1 MTAANLSAGLESD
14 DSHLRLFWPRPAEAW
29 EEAIPIGNGR
39 ITAMV
44 FGGVSTARWQINDA
58 TVWSGDPEGPARE
71 LAAVKEAGAG
81 PERLAQVRAA
91 IDTGDLREAE
101 RLLVTFEGR
110 YSQEFLPFVD
120 LEMRIISRADEAST
134 DDVSYDGRTL
144 DLDHAVVKE
153 NFRLGG
159 ARVRRRSWSSFPAG
173 VLCIDLDSTEAID
186 LELSLES
193 PLRIARRF
201 ESVDDWGLDL
211 EIPVDGAPMH
221 EEAVD
226 EPLVYLPSGAATSEG
241 YEPVAAAR
249 VAVSSDG
256 RVAARNGTLEISGA
270 TRLFVVV
277 ASDTQA
283 DSWWNARGPD
293 SRERLA
299 QRAMRRARRAVERGA
314 DAIFDEHRLDTERV
328 RGGTRLD
335 IGGHRTGTWD
345 VESEVLRGA
354 NDALTA
360 TVLAEYGRYLLASS
374 SREGSP
380 PANLQGQ
387 WNPSIRPPWSSNYTI
402 NINTQMNYWPAE
414 VTGLT
419 ECVPPLIDLIRT
431 VAGNGE
437 AVARE
442 LYGARGWVAHHNTD
456 MWGWTLPVGGG
467 HGNPSWSLWMA
478 GGTWL
483 AHHLWDHYDF
493 TRDLDYLAGTA
504 WPLLRGAS
512 EFGLDWLID
521 GPGGLLRTIPSTS
534 PENTFRGRDGHP
546 ESLGES
552 SAMDI
557 ALFRSLFE
565 RCLLALAALEL
576 DDPIADQLRSAL
588 ARMPQ
593 PLLTSDGRIREW
605 GRDETEVDPRHR
617 HLSAAVA
624 LFPLDLITPE
634 GTPELAAAA
643 GRYLD
648 ARGPGAMGWSWAWK
662 MALRARLRD
671 GETARSLFIEATH
684 PIDRDTSRN
693 APVDGSEWGALL
705 PNLFSTH
712 PPFQIDG
719 NMGFSAA
726 IAEMIVQSHAG
737 RLQLLPALPRGWPSG
752 SAIGLRARG
761 GFSVDVSWMHGQL
774 VSAAIT
780 NLRAKAA
787 RATIVVNGVESDL
800 ELSAGETR
808 SLSVP
813 SAGTSPANDSPPSS
827 RMIHSPGCVAT
838 SSSSEGA
845 RSWPASG
852 KQEEGTQ

>member
-1 MTAANLSAGLESD
+1 MATVSTPPNPSGGLD
-14 DSHLRLFWPRPAEAW
+14 ADGSHLRLFWSRPAETW

-39 ITAMV
+39 LAAMV
-44 FGGVSTARWQINDA
+44 FGGVSDARWQINDA
-58 TVWSGDPEGPARE
+58 TVWSGDPAGPARE
-71 LAAVKEAGAG
+71 LAAVREAGAG

-91 IDTGDLREAE
+91 IDAGDLREAE
-101 RLLVTFEGR
+101 RLLLTFEGR
-110 YSQEFLPFVD
+110 YSQEFLPFIG
-120 LEMRIISRADEAST
+120 LGMRIAAGTNDASTDDAGTDDPST
-134 DDVSYDGRTL
+134 DDVSYGGRTL
-144 DLDHAVVKE
+144 DLDHAVVE
-153 NFRLGG
+153 ESFRLGG
-159 ARVRRRSWSSFPAG
+159 ALVHRRSWSSFPAG
-173 VLCIDLDSTEAID
+173 VLCIDLASTEAID
-186 LELSLES
+186 LELSLDS

-201 ESVDDWGLDL
+201 ENSDGWGIEVDV
-211 EIPVDGAPMH
+211 PVDGAPIH
-221 EEAVD
+221 EDAVD
-226 EPLVYLPSGAATSEG
+226 EPHVYLPPGAVTAEG
-241 YEPVAAAR
+241 YDPVAVAR

-256 RVAARNGTLEISGA
+256 RVTASGGILAIDGA
-270 TRLFVVV
+270 TRLLVVI

-283 DSWWNARGPD
+283 GSWWNGGGFD
-293 SRERLA
+293 SRDGLA
-299 QRAMRRARRAVERGA
+299 DRAMERARRAVERGA
-314 DAIFDEHRLDTERV
+314 EALLEEHRLDAEKV

-335 IGGHRTGTWD
+335 IGGHRRGTWD
-345 VESEVLRGA
+345 VESEVLGGA

-374 SREGSP
+374 SRDGSP

-387 WNPSIRPPWSSNYTI
+387 WNSNIRPPWSSNYTI

-419 ECVPPLIDLIRT
+419 ECVRPLIDLIRT
-431 VAGNGE
+431 VAGRGE

-456 MWGWTLPVGGG
+456 MWGWALPVGMG
-467 HGNPSWSLWMA
+467 HGNPSWAIWMV

-504 WPLLRGAS
+504 WPLLRGAA
-512 EFGLDWLID
+512 EFGLDWLVD
-521 GPGGLLRTIPSTS
+521 GPGGQLRTIPSTS
-534 PENTFRGRDGHP
+534 PENLFRGADGHP

-557 ALFRSLFE
+557 AFLRSLFE
-565 RCLLALAALEL
+565 RCLLSLDALEL
-576 DDPIADQLRSAL
+576 DDPIAEQLRSAL
-588 ARMPQ
+588 DRMPQ
-593 PLLTSDGRIREW
+593 PLLSSDGRIREW
-605 GRDETEVDPRHR
+605 GGDETEVDPQHR

-634 GTPELAAAA
+634 STPKLAEAA

-662 MALRARLRD
+662 MALRARLGD
-671 GETARSLFIEATH
+671 GEAAGELFSEATH
-684 PIDRDTSRN
+684 AFERDTSRN
-693 APVDGSEWGALL
+693 APLDGSEWGGLL

-726 IAEMIVQSHAG
+726 IAEMILQSHAG
-737 RLQLLPALPRGWPSG
+737 RVQLLPALPHGWRSG

-761 GFSVDVSWMHGQL
+761 GFSVDLSWADGRL
-774 VSAAIT
+774 ASAAIT
-780 NLRAKAA
+780 NLRPNVA
-787 RATIVVNGVESDL
+787 RTTIVVNGGESDI

-808 SLSVP
+808 SLSVLVDA
-813 SAGTSPANDSPPSS
+813 SL
-827 RMIHSPGCVAT
+827 PGMDD
-838 SSSSEGA
+838 
-845 RSWPASG
+845 
-852 KQEEGTQ
+852 Q